1 MKWHHMKWKKW
12 NDMKS
17 WNDWI
22 NVLKWNEVKLSQM
35 IWMTDWLT
43 DWMTEWMIDR
53 LTDWMN
59 QWIIKWNACMNLY
72 GYVFKHLFSQILQH
86 VDGSKNHA
94 NLCSDMQQAPLGFFD
109 PFGMTKVGG
118 NSEINFPP
126 GAAVSWTSCSSVEKN
141 IPFVILLEHEGR
153 VWKSMAWKSMEE
165 YGTV

>member
-1 MKWHHMKWKKW
+1 MKWK
-12 NDMKS
+12 NEMT

-22 NVLKWNEVKLSQM
+22 NVLKWHEVKLSQM
-35 IWMTDWLT
+35 IWMTDWL
-43 DWMTEWMIDR
+43 TEWMIDR

-59 QWIIKWNACMNLY
+59 QWIVKWNACMNLY
-72 GYVFKHLFSQILQH
+72 GFVFKHLFSQILQH
-86 VDGSKNHA
+86 VDGSKNRA